1 MRMKA
6 WPAQGRVQVPVC
18 HTCNPTQ
25 NCQKLRLG
33 LFSPVEGLHPD
44 GRRLS
49 EEPAGRCPC
58 SPPYHRPVHSSLYTR
73 TPVSCFPSLKVAGLS
88 DGRVA
93 TTSGSSQCCR
103 IPTGKTLNDP
113 LLGRNPKKSGR
124 NPEYSG
130 RNPKNKESCHYQR

>member
-88 DGRVA
+88 NGRVA
-93 TTSGSSQCCR
+93 TTSGSSQQRCCC

-113 LLGRNPKKSGR
+113 LLGRNPKKL
-124 NPEYSG
+124 
-130 RNPKNKESCHYQR
+130 KEIQKIQEEIQKD